1 MKTQT
6 QMKTQ
11 LQRYKKIVAGLA
23 LAGSLLALAA
33 CGSAAETASAANPTS
48 AANATSAGGGQTAQ
62 ATGGQTV
69 QQGLKIV
76 TGKMLNKPGWPQY
89 QLASGGSTA
98 AWTIAKAGDTV
109 VLTITS
115 YDDGTAPLP
124 AGSPYAKVSGT
135 VNGTETVDGQVVSS
149 IPVGQVAHTFTIP
162 SLGVNLVIPAAPSGK
177 TVTVQASIKFTK
189 AGTYDWHCMSPCGTG
204 SSGFGGP
211 MVTAG
216 YMEGTLTVQG

>member
-1 MKTQT
+1 MKTQAE
-6 QMKTQ
+6 MKTQ
-11 LQRYKKIVAGLA
+11 FQRYKKIVAGLA

-33 CGSAAETASAANPTS
+33 CGSAAETASAADSTNAAHVTTS
-48 AANATSAGGGQTAQ
+48 GGQTAQ

-69 QQGLKIV
+69 QQSLKIV

-115 YDDGTAPLP
+115 YDDGTAALP

-135 VNGTETVDGQVVSS
+135 VNGTETVDGQAVSS
-149 IPVGQVAHTFTIP
+149 IPVDQVAHTFTIP
-162 SLGVNLVIPAAPSGK
+162 SLGVNLVIPAAAQGK

-189 AGTYDWHCMSPCGTG
+189 AGTYSWNCMSPCGTG